1 MRVRF
6 EDDDRDDGQPD
17 DDAKQGADE
26 DGAGEEEHKPVTVL
40 TLLVQVFAAITLV
53 FGLVAMISPIP
64 FGLPIVVVSLAILV
78 STNPRLARRLRKWRK
93 NHPETDKKIRKV
105 TEKLPE
111 PLAEPIRKTDP

>member
-6 EDDDRDDGQPD
+6 EDDDREDGQPRED
-17 DDAKQGADE
+17 DEQE
-26 DGAGEEEHKPVTVL
+26 AGEEEHKPVTVL
-40 TLLVQVFAAITLV
+40 TLLLQVFAAITLV

-93 NHPETDKKIRKV
+93 NHPKTDKKIRKV